1 MYVRGEPGTWNMELQ
16 PLAGGGA
23 VRIMDEKISDTQYMV
38 TPGQDKV
45 IRVGK
50 KFFRILEG

>member
-1 MYVRGEPGTWNMELQ
+1 MELQ

-23 VRIMDEKISDTQYMV
+23 VRIMDDKIEDTQYIV
-38 TPGQDKV
+38 TPGKDKV

-50 KFFRILEG
+50 KFFRVLEG